1 VSKEREERTFEN
13 KTHIELRISLSPF
26 LARGKGVVLFTY
38 PTYVLEENPNK
49 RLREKKKKGGRGK
62 NQKQDVLNWTSR
74 IHKGQ

>member
-13 KTHIELRISLSPF
+13 KTRIELRISLSPF

-49 RLREKKKKGGRGK
+49 RLREKGKGTKKR
-62 NQKQDVLNWTSR
+62 SR
-74 IHKGQ
+74 NKTC

>member
-1 VSKEREERTFEN
+1 MSKEREERTFEN

-49 RLREKKKKGGRGK
+49 RLRERGGKREAETRRVELD
-62 NQKQDVLNWTSR
+62 Q
-74 IHKGQ
+74 

>member
-1 VSKEREERTFEN
+1 MSKEREERTFEN

-49 RLREKKKKGGRGK
+49 RLRERGERERKKR
-62 NQKQDVLNWTSR
+62 SR
-74 IHKGQ
+74 NKTC

>member
-1 VSKEREERTFEN
+1 MSKEREERTFEN

-49 RLREKKKKGGRGK
+49 RLRERRKKKKEAETRRVELD
-62 NQKQDVLNWTSR
+62 Q
-74 IHKGQ
+74 

>member
-1 VSKEREERTFEN
+1 MSKEREERTFEN

-49 RLREKKKKGGRGK
+49 RLRERKKKKEAETRRVELD
-62 NQKQDVLNWTSR
+62 Q
-74 IHKGQ
+74 

>member
-13 KTHIELRISLSPF
+13 KTRVELRISLSPF

-49 RLREKKKKGGRGK
+49 RLRERRERERKKK
-62 NQKQDVLNWTSR
+62 QKQDVLNWTSR

>member
-1 VSKEREERTFEN
+1 MSKEREERTFEN

-49 RLREKKKKGGRGK
+49 RLRERRERERKKR
-62 NQKQDVLNWTSR
+62 SR
-74 IHKGQ
+74 NKTC

>member
-1 VSKEREERTFEN
+1 MSKEREERTFEN

-49 RLREKKKKGGRGK
+49 RLRERRERERKKEAETRRVELD
-62 NQKQDVLNWTSR
+62 Q
-74 IHKGQ
+74 

>member
-1 VSKEREERTFEN
+1 MSKEREERTFEN

-49 RLREKKKKGGRGK
+49 RLKERRKKKKK
-62 NQKQDVLNWTSR
+62 KQKQDVLNWTSR

>member
-13 KTHIELRISLSPF
+13 KTRIELRISLSPF

-49 RLREKKKKGGRGK
+49 RLREKGKGKKKEVETRRVELD
-62 NQKQDVLNWTSR
+62 Q
-74 IHKGQ
+74 

>member
-49 RLREKKKKGGRGK
+49 RLRERRERERKKEAETRRVELD
-62 NQKQDVLNWTSR
+62 Q
-74 IHKGQ
+74 

>member
-13 KTHIELRISLSPF
+13 KTRVELRISLSPF

-49 RLREKKKKGGRGK
+49 RLRERREREKKKEAETRRVELD
-62 NQKQDVLNWTSR
+62 Q
-74 IHKGQ
+74 

>member
-13 KTHIELRISLSPF
+13 KTRIELRISLSPF

-49 RLREKKKKGGRGK
+49 RLREKGKGKKKR
-62 NQKQDVLNWTSR
+62 SR
-74 IHKGQ
+74 NKTC

>member
-13 KTHIELRISLSPF
+13 KTRVELRISLSPF

-49 RLREKKKKGGRGK
+49 RLREKGKGKKKR
-62 NQKQDVLNWTSR
+62 SR
-74 IHKGQ
+74 NKTC

>member
-1 VSKEREERTFEN
+1 VSKEREERTVEN

-49 RLREKKKKGGRGK
+49 RLREKGKGKKKR
-62 NQKQDVLNWTSR
+62 SR
-74 IHKGQ
+74 NKTC

>member
-1 VSKEREERTFEN
+1 MSKEREERTFEN

-49 RLREKKKKGGRGK
+49 RLRERGRGKKKKEVETRRVELD
-62 NQKQDVLNWTSR
+62 Q
-74 IHKGQ
+74 

>member
-1 VSKEREERTFEN
+1 MSKEREERTFEN

-49 RLREKKKKGGRGK
+49 RLRERREREKKKR
-62 NQKQDVLNWTSR
+62 SR
-74 IHKGQ
+74 NKTC

>member
-13 KTHIELRISLSPF
+13 KTRIELRISLSPF

-49 RLREKKKKGGRGK
+49 RLREKGKGEKKR
-62 NQKQDVLNWTSR
+62 SR
-74 IHKGQ
+74 NKTC